1 MGIKYEKMLQIFQE
15 RGITSYTMKKE
26 KIIGQAT
33 WKKIQE
39 GGDID
44 TRTIGALCEYLNCQ
58 PGDLLEYEKERVCV
72 E

>member
-1 MGIKYEKMLQIFQE
+1 MGIKYDKMLQLFQE
-15 RGITSYTMKKE
+15 KGITSYTMKKE

-44 TRTIGALCEYLNCQ
+44 TRTISALCEYLDCQ
-58 PGDLLEYEKERVCV
+58 PGDLLEYVKET

>member
-1 MGIKYEKMLQIFQE
+1 MGISYDKMLKLFQE

-39 GGDID
+39 GGNID
-44 TRTIGALCEYLNCQ
+44 TKSLGALCGFLDCQ
-58 PGDLLEYEKERVCV
+58 PGDLLEWVPDPAEE
-72 E
+72 

>member
-1 MGIKYEKMLQIFQE
+1 MGIRYDKMLRIFQE

-44 TRTIGALCEYLNCQ
+44 TRTIGALCAYLGCQ
-58 PGDLLEYEKERVCV
+58 PGDLMEWVEEK
-72 E
+72 

>member
-58 PGDLLEYEKERVCV
+58 PGDLLSWEPDPKE